1 MTSYGVLGTGTVGQT
16 LAAKLVS
23 LGHEVRMGTRDVA
36 ASRARTDPGYAGA
49 QSLSEWLAANPTVE
63 LATFHDAIAS
73 SDILINVTSG
83 SVSVE
88 ALGLGDPADLDGKIL
103 IDIGNPL
110 DFSNGDLDLS
120 VGITDSLGE
129 TLQRTYPALR
139 VVKTLNTVTAAVM
152 VDPTLVGGGEHTMFV
167 AGNYD
172 SAKAEVTM
180 LLHSFG
186 WRDVVDLGDI
196 SGARG
201 MEALLVLWVRSMQT
215 LGGPMFNVKLVR

>member
-1 MTSYGVLGTGTVGQT
+1 MTSYGVLGTGPVGQT
-16 LAAKLVS
+16 LAAKLAS

-36 ASRARTDPGYAGA
+36 ASRARADPAYAGA

-63 LATFHDAIAS
+63 LATFHDAIAA
-73 SDILINVTSG
+73 SDILINATSG

-88 ALGLGDPADLDGKIL
+88 ALALGDPADLDGKIL
-103 IDIGNPL
+103 VDIGNPL
-110 DFSNGDLDLS
+110 DFSSGDLDLS

-167 AGNYD
+167 AGNYE

>member
-16 LAAKLVS
+16 LATKLAS

-36 ASRARTDPGYAGA
+36 ASRTRTDPGYAGS
-49 QSLSEWLAANPTVE
+49 QPLSEWLTDNPTVK
-63 LATFHDAIAS
+63 LATFRDAIAAS
-73 SDILINVTSG
+73 EILINATSG

-110 DFSNGDLDLS
+110 DFSNGDLNLS

-172 SAKAEVTM
+172 SAKSEVTM

-201 MEALLVLWVRSMQT
+201 MEALLVLWLRSMQT
-215 LGGPMFNVKLVR
+215 LGGPMFNIKLVR